1 MSHTAL
7 YPRWICHDLPLYMI
21 MSSMNCCLIK
31 CMQIADMS
39 LGHSGISSK
48 KLQHCLNLVQVKT
61 WLNLRGSRP
70 LPWNMEGGCIVD
82 DDSYQGGDL
91 LAMIHNHLEQLSC
104 NVDKEVELKSELEE
118 LADCVIS
125 HSYWIDFAPAPSKR
139 IIHLQFGPFYIFF
152 FIFNSHFCLLI

>member
-1 MSHTAL
+1 MSHTTL

-70 LPWNMEGGCIVD
+70 LPWLHV
-82 DDSYQGGDL
+82 
-91 LAMIHNHLEQLSC
+91 
-104 NVDKEVELKSELEE
+104 LEE
-118 LADCVIS
+118 YGRRL
-125 HSYWIDFAPAPSKR
+125 HSWWWLVPRWRFVSNDTQSPR
-139 IIHLQFGPFYIFF
+139 TTQLQRGQRSWAQVWAGRTCWLCNLS
-152 FIFNSHFCLLI
+152 FILDWFCSRSLKTYHSSSIWTFLNFLLHF